1 MSVLED
7 PGSIPGTSTTS
18 EAEKVFTFF
27 LPSEEWK
34 VERVSVKPPQSIHST
49 INHIASSIFL
59 DGTKYLFPDGDSH
72 SHEPS
77 AKLSNFHPPC
87 VFIR

>member
-27 LPSEEWK
+27 LMSEEWK
-34 VERVSVKPPQSIHST
+34 VDRVSGKPPR
-49 INHIASSIFL
+49 
-59 DGTKYLFPDGDSH
+59 
-72 SHEPS
+72 S
-77 AKLSNFHPPC
+77 AT
-87 VFIR
+87 

>member
-18 EAEKVFTFF
+18 EVEKVFTFF

-34 VERVSVKPPQSIHST
+34 VERFSVKPPRHHHLYSF
-49 INHIASSIFL
+49 ASAN
-59 DGTKYLFPDGDSH
+59 YL
-72 SHEPS
+72 PS
-77 AKLSNFHPPC
+77 LQTRERG
-87 VFIR
+87 VEG